1 MNEDG
6 LDKKKD
12 YKGMWEKGGKRIK
25 T

>member
-6 LDKKKD
+6 LDKEKD